1 MVISEEEPHLCEEM
15 ENYRSDIELRS
26 SILRI
31 SQLFTKIPEI
41 LAQLGILRR
50 RGVIVWTSIRPKVSI
65 PVKY

>member
-1 MVISEEEPHLCEEM
+1 M
-15 ENYRSDIELRS
+15 EDYRSDIELRS